1 MPLESWKEDDI
12 VWIKKPPPP
21 KDPPK
26 KEPPKKSQMSTV
38 HKTSILVKQDGAF
51 KFVMSDGS
59 PDRVGDIVSTKGWQL
74 GNFQK
79 NPIALFNHRGDQPIG
94 TWSNVKVADNK
105 LVGTLN
111 LAPAGTSP
119 RIDEIRA
126 LVDHGILKA
135 VSVGFKPLEFSFLQP
150 PQGEGILFEK
160 QELLECSLVAVPANA
175 NSVQLAKSLK
185 ISDETIT
192 EVFGESAG
200 RDQLL
205 EERRIGKSAE
215 PSHIPP
221 RRNGMNIPLSKRIQD
236 SQKRIVGFRDRLNDH
251 IANLPEEPDEAA
263 NALIEQLN
271 GEIANEEKSLGTLQR
286 AEAALFTQ
294 PQSNGEDHN
303 EPPVAPVVRAVPP
316 VTSARPFA
324 APAGKKP
331 KPVDYMFRAATISLL
346 SRVEQKTKLDVLRER
361 YGEDEP
367 TKAVM
372 DSVTK
377 AASAPATT
385 TTVGWAAELVA
396 TAILDFIDTLM
407 PQSVYPGLS
416 ARGGRFTFGRNG
428 VVSLPA
434 RNTTTTISGSFVG
447 QGAPIPVRQGAFTAT
462 TLTPKKMGVISTF
475 TREIAE
481 HSTPS
486 IEALIR
492 QAIQEDTSVSIDS
505 VLLDAVV
512 ASAIRP
518 AGLRAGV
525 SVTTATAGGGFNAL
539 VGDVKALVGAL
550 VTASGGN
557 LRTPVW
563 IMNPVQALS
572 IAMTQNAGG
581 DFPFA
586 AEVNQG
592 RLQGYTILQST
603 SVTAGMVFLVDAS
616 DFFSATGDDP
626 RFDVS
631 DQAVLHMED
640 TTPLA
645 IGTAG
650 SPNTV
655 AAPARSLWQTD
666 TIGIRMLLD
675 INWAMRRTGSIVWT
689 QAVTW

>member
-1 MPLESWKEDDI
+1 
-12 VWIKKPPPP
+12 
-21 KDPPK
+21 
-26 KEPPKKSQMSTV
+26 
-38 HKTSILVKQDGAF
+38 
-51 KFVMSDGS
+51 
-59 PDRVGDIVSTKGWQL
+59 
-74 GNFQK
+74 
-79 NPIALFNHRGDQPIG
+79 
-94 TWSNVKVADNK
+94 
-105 LVGTLN
+105 
-111 LAPAGTSP
+111 
-119 RIDEIRA
+119 
-126 LVDHGILKA
+126 
-135 VSVGFKPLEFSFLQP
+135 
-150 PQGEGILFEK
+150 
-160 QELLECSLVAVPANA
+160 
-175 NSVQLAKSLK
+175 
-185 ISDETIT
+185 
-192 EVFGESAG
+192 
-200 RDQLL
+200 
-205 EERRIGKSAE
+205 
-215 PSHIPP
+215 
-221 RRNGMNIPLSKRIQD
+221 
-236 SQKRIVGFRDRLNDH
+236 
-251 IANLPEEPDEAA
+251 
-263 NALIEQLN
+263 
-271 GEIANEEKSLGTLQR
+271 
-286 AEAALFTQ
+286 
-294 PQSNGEDHN
+294 
-303 EPPVAPVVRAVPP
+303 
-316 VTSARPFA
+316 
-324 APAGKKP
+324 
-331 KPVDYMFRAATISLL
+331 MFRAATISLL